1 MLLFTAAVFGSFGT
15 CNLGMSAWRVTYL
28 DRGIPKR
35 ERILKDFL
43 SKPNNYSEK
52 LGGKLASFRVESNYS
67 DLFATYTIFVCSGEI
82 DKRTVK
88 FQAQVLRENV
98 YVVKRN

>member
-15 CNLGMSAWRVTYL
+15 CNLGMSAWRITHL
-28 DRGIPKR
+28 NRENPKR
-35 ERILKDFL
+35 ERILRDFL
-43 SKPNNYSEK
+43 SEPTNYGER
-52 LGGKLASFRVESNYS
+52 LGGKLTSYRLERNYS

-88 FQAQVLRENV
+88 FQAQVLRDNV
-98 YVVKRN
+98 YIVERN